1 MSVLALYAQ
10 RVLKRPFIL
19 LLAVVMPL
27 LLVQGVV
34 LQYNSATHPSVAVSV
49 ADPALRNFVTSELKS
64 ANVDYSIVSVA
75 DRGSTSD
82 PMLSIDGTV
91 DDAAGNG
98 EALDAAVSYGK
109 VSANN
114 VLLATRLNSI
124 ASTLTNLA
132 QHSPTSE
139 QFRVSLTDFGRTAA
153 ALGVQTKVIGNE
165 HSTVLVSSFNMI
177 VFVMLLLT
185 MSNILM
191 FVKDKTY
198 TTTQRILIAS
208 RSRLGYVAQ
217 LVALFALIAVGEFLV
232 MVAGMRWIFQIPL
245 DLSVGRMTA
254 LIAAFVLFNV
264 FAIAFGLLLVTR
276 TTSESVARL
285 LVTAVTLPMAMLGG
299 ALWPLTIMPQW
310 MQDVAQVL
318 PTTWVTQLNDV
329 LFSGFDLTMWSVV
342 RPLLL
347 LAAAGSAA
355 LVCLSRVSS
364 EKL

>member
-1 MSVLALYAQ
+1 MSVLALYAR

-49 ADPALRNFVTSELKS
+49 TDPALRGFVTSELKS
-64 ANVDYSIVSVA
+64 ANVDYSIVSRA

-82 PMLSIDGTV
+82 PMLAIDGTV

-98 EALDAAVSYGK
+98 KAVGAAVSYGK

-132 QHSPTSE
+132 QHNATPA
-139 QFRVSLTDFGRTAA
+139 QLRASLTAFGHTDPALQVRTE
-153 ALGVQTKVIGNE
+153 VIGNE
-165 HSTVLVSSFNMI
+165 HATVLVSSFNMI

-191 FVKDKTY
+191 FVKDKTF

-208 RSRLGYVAQ
+208 RSRLGYVTQ

-245 DLSVGRMTA
+245 DLSAGRMAA
-254 LIAAFVLFNV
+254 LVGGFVLFNV

-276 TTSESVARL
+276 TASESVARL

-310 MQDVAQVL
+310 MQDIAQVL
-318 PTTWVTQLNDV
+318 PTTWVTQLNGV
-329 LFSGFDLTMWSVV
+329 LFSGFSPDLWSVL

-347 LAAAGSAA
+347 LAAAGSVA
-355 LVCLSRVSS
+355 LVGLSRVSS